1 MFFDGFTLTRVEV
14 PGGSIRLRH
23 GGSGPPLLLLHGN
36 PQTHCIWHLVAPA
49 MARRFTVICPDLRGY
64 GESLKPPATSDHAPY
79 AKREMAKDMIA
90 VMDHFGHAR
99 FRLAG
104 HDRGGRV
111 AHRLAIDYP
120 DRVDRLATLDIIP
133 TLEHFERADMDF
145 ALGYYHWFWFAQ
157 PHPFPEELINAA
169 PETWFHYHT
178 TRSPRPTDLF
188 HPEALADY
196 LAAARR
202 PENIMGMCEDYRA
215 AAGIDLVHD
224 RDSRAA
230 GEKVR
235 CPMLALWGDKGKIG
249 QWYDALAIWRDYCAA
264 QVTGGP
270 VASGH
275 YLPEEAPGAVID
287 WFEDFFG

>member
-1 MFFDGFTLTRVEV
+1 MFFDGFTLTTVAV

-36 PQTHCIWHLVAPA
+36 PQTHCIWHLVAPV

-64 GESLKPPATSDHAPY
+64 GESLKPLATPDHAPY

-99 FRLAG
+99 FCLAG

-111 AHRLAIDYP
+111 AHRLAIDHP
-120 DRVDRLATLDIIP
+120 DRVAQLATLDIIP

-145 ALGYYHWFWFAQ
+145 ALGYYHWFWLAQ
-157 PHPFPEELINAA
+157 PHPFPEVLINAA

-178 TRSPRPTDLF
+178 NRSPRPTDLF

-202 PENIMGMCEDYRA
+202 PDTINGMCEDYRA

-230 GEKVR
+230 GQLVR

-249 QWYDALAIWRDYCAA
+249 QWYDALAIWRMYCAET
-264 QVTGGP
+264 VIGGP

-275 YLPEEAPGAVID
+275 YLPEEAPDAVIE
-287 WFEDFFG
+287 WFERFFG